1 MDTTS
6 TAPDKGGGKIMQTIT
21 AYKYKG
27 KIFETIEDLNI
38 FKEKELI
45 YSLEDLSG
53 VDSEYGESNIK
64 DILGL
69 LLEYNITSKIKI
81 KQLISKL

>member
-6 TAPDKGGGKIMQTIT
+6 TAPDKGNKIMQTIT

-45 YSLEDLSG
+45 YSLEDLSR
-53 VDSEYGESNIK
+53 VDSEYGESNIR

-69 LLEYNITSKIKI
+69 LLEYNITSKNKI